1 MMDGKVGRSG
11 FGWGVFSMG
20 KSYIDDIIKNNDKYR
35 F

>member
-1 MMDGKVGRSG
+1 MDGKVGRSG
-11 FGWGVFSMG
+11 FGWGVLSMG

>member
-1 MMDGKVGRSG
+1 MDGKVGRSG
-11 FGWGVFSMG
+11 LGWGVFSME